1 MHQFLSSISQ
11 AGLST
16 LFSALKLYDTDFH
29 SLGLHFS
36 PFCKVHVYMHH
47 TWTGKH
53 FVTFQQIV
61 IRMATMHYIIQVDTA
76 FLCKYSFLIIMC
88 VLLQGD
94 SCEGV
99 GVQLVQTL
107 TVVFPPPIKGGLIG
121 KSPLFQLS
129 TPNSKPEANL
139 PEFRVSKRMIYM
151 YRLPQLIHTEWSL
164 QLLFTKPLIS
174 SCPLASSS
182 KLVLD
187 SSNLMVSHVLT
198 HYPDTS
204 L

>member
-1 MHQFLSSISQ
+1 
-11 AGLST
+11 
-16 LFSALKLYDTDFH
+16 
-29 SLGLHFS
+29 
-36 PFCKVHVYMHH
+36 
-47 TWTGKH
+47 
-53 FVTFQQIV
+53 
-61 IRMATMHYIIQVDTA
+61 
-76 FLCKYSFLIIMC
+76 MC

-129 TPNSKPEANL
+129 TPKLQIWGQSTRIQGPLLDA
-139 PEFRVSKRMIYM
+139 FSKRMIYM
-151 YRLPQLIHTEWSL
+151 YWLPQLIHTEWSL
-164 QLLFTKPLIS
+164 QLLFTKPLTS

-187 SSNLMVSHVLT
+187 SSNLMVSPRARTLPQTPVCSSVSVLLLAV
-198 HYPDTS
+198 HICDKCLVRLEVIPAIAS
-204 L
+204 